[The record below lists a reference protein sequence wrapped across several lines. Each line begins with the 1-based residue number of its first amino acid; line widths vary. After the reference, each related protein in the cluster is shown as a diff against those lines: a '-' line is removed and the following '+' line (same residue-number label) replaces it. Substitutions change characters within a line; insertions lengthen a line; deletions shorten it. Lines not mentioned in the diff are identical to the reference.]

1 MVRFFTWD
9 EGVEWFS
16 HDCFALWFQLATSM
30 EGLCKSKDENNALLY
45 TAETLF
51 DLGRCL
57 YDHIFFHGY
66 ETDNYLE
73 IEDKIITGIKEI
85 IPTILSRLD
94 AVEDPSE
101 DYEEVVSI
109 LKREWLSIVQACRA
123 FPMDK
128 KTPQNEG
135 STLFIVI

>member
-9 EGVEWFS
+9 EAVKWFS
-16 HDCFALWFQLATSM
+16 HDCFSIWLQIATSM
-30 EGLCKSKDENNALLY
+30 ENLCDSKEENNALVW

-66 ETDNYLE
+66 ESDDYIE
-73 IEDKIITGIKEI
+73 IEEKIITGLKHL

-94 AVEDPSE
+94 LIEDPSE
-101 DYEEVVSI
+101 EYQEAASI
-109 LKREWLSIVQACRA
+109 IKREWLSIVQACRA

-128 KTPQNEG
+128 KEQERD
-135 STLFIVI
+135 TLFIFL

>member
-9 EGVEWFS
+9 EGVKWFS
-16 HDCFALWFQLATSM
+16 QGCFSVWLQIASSM
-30 EGLCKSKDENNALLY
+30 ENLCDSKEENNALLW
-45 TAETLF
+45 TVETLF

-66 ETDNYLE
+66 ESDDYIE
-73 IEDKIITGIKEI
+73 IEDKIITGLKNF

-94 AVEDPSE
+94 LIEDPSE
-101 DYEEVVSI
+101 EYQEAASI
-109 LKREWLSIVQACRA
+109 IKREWLSIVQACRA

-128 KTPQNEG
+128 NTPQIEG

>member
-1 MVRFFTWD
+1 MVRFLTWE
-9 EGVEWFS
+9 EGVKWFS
-16 HDCFALWFQLATSM
+16 EGCLSVWLQLANSM
-30 EGLCKSKDENNALLY
+30 EDLCESKKENNTLLW

-66 ETDNYLE
+66 ESDEYVD
-73 IEDKIITGIKEI
+73 IEEKIIRGLKYI

-94 AVEDPSE
+94 LVKDPSE
-101 DYEEVVSI
+101 EYAEAASI

-128 KTPQNEG
+128 KEPEP
-135 STLFIVI
+135 STLFIFI

>member
-1 MVRFFTWD
+1 MVRFFTWE
-9 EGVEWFS
+9 EGVKWFS
-16 HDCFALWFQLATSM
+16 GDCLSVWLQIANSM
-30 EGLCKSKDENNALLY
+30 NDLCESEDENNALLW

-66 ETDNYLE
+66 ESDEYVE
-73 IEDKIITGIKEI
+73 IEEKIITGIKQI

-94 AVEDPSE
+94 LIEDPSE
-101 DYEEVVSI
+101 EYKEAASI
-109 LKREWLSIVQACRA
+109 LKREWLAFIQACRA

-128 KTPQNEG
+128 KEPEP
-135 STLFIVI
+135 SRLFIFL